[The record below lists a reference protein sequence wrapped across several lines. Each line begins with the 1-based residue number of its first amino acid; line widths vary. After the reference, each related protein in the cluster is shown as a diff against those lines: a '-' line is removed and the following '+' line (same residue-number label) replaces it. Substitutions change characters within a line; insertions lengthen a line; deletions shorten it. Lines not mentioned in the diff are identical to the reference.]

1 MTTQNKRSPWVRGTF
16 WASIGFY
23 ALVAFEFFYMVSPF
37 AAYIYSVYGPGLEA
51 LKLTE
56 STGWLIGFFM
66 PHIARETTSL
76 LITWHEAIGGVILTA
91 GLLTFAIGVVQIYR
105 SKLTNK
111 QAVTGGLY
119 RWIRHPQYIALMIAS
134 FGMLLLWPRYLVL
147 FGFIT
152 VCFAY
157 YMLAR
162 MEERICRREF
172 PGYDEYT
179 IRTGM
184 FFPYSV
190 EKYIHRLPFPD
201 GRNVRILT
209 GFALYVFC
217 IFIAFAGAR
226 LVHENSINSLYVY
239 ETQTDVYLSVG
250 RLDRD
255 SIAALAVNNPDVG
268 YALSPYQTEKN
279 RFINYVMPV
288 DLYISE
294 VPMYIPEGV
303 RTAHHSPGRKDQSRY
318 KIIFTLAHFSGEST
332 ADGRDI
338 LRRAVNKSPLLE
350 VWIDRPNQ
358 RILRV
363 LNPPETEFYNGI
375 PVPVF

>member
-1 MTTQNKRSPWVRGTF
+1 MDQASP
-16 WASIGFY
+16 
-23 ALVAFEFFYMVSPF
+23 
-37 AAYIYSVYGPGLEA
+37 
-51 LKLTE
+51 
-56 STGWLIGFFM
+56 
-66 PHIARETTSL
+66 
-76 LITWHEAIGGVILTA
+76 
-91 GLLTFAIGVVQIYR
+91 
-105 SKLTNK
+105 
-111 QAVTGGLY
+111 
-119 RWIRHPQYIALMIAS
+119 IALMIAS
-134 FGMLLLWPRYLVL
+134 LGMLLLWPRYLVL
-147 FGFIT
+147 FGYIT

-162 MEERICRREF
+162 LEERICRREF

-179 IRTGM
+179 NRTGM

-190 EKYIHRLPFPD
+190 EKYFHDVPFPNT
-201 GRNVRILT
+201 RSVRILT
-209 GFALYVFC
+209 GLVLYGFF
-217 IFIAFAGAR
+217 ILIAFVGAR
-226 LVHENSINSLYVY
+226 FVHAHSINNLYLY

-250 RLDRD
+250 KLDRD

-268 YALSPYQTEKN
+268 YALSPYRTDEN

-303 RTAHHSPGRKDQSRY
+303 RTANHSPGRKDQSRY
-318 KIIFTLAHFSGEST
+318 KIIFTLAHFSGGNT

-363 LNPPETEFYNGI
+363 LNPPEAEFYDGI
-375 PVPVF
+375 PVPVL